1 MINKKWMY
9 IIDGKNLKMKKEIKM
24 DIIKEIVV
32 NSE

>member
-9 IIDGKNLKMKKEIKM
+9 VIDGKNLKMKKEIKM